1 MIANG
6 NNLTSEKHPK
16 FITTNFL
23 PLSLEQS
30 DNVFRFYCEIRLGI
44 LEIPRPGKKKKWC
57 FQLLPFQTMKSFTTS
72 YGKER

>member
-6 NNLTSEKHPK
+6 NNLTSEKHTK

-44 LEIPRPGKKKKWC
+44 LEIPRPAKKKMVFW
-57 FQLLPFQTMKSFTTS
+57 TFTIS
-72 YGKER
+72 NNEKFHHFLR